1 MTWNTGC
8 LNVNLRFI
16 APRSVLALLTAQR
29 KRQSEWKLAA
39 GSAFQNTDN
48 LVFTDEIGD
57 SLSHQSIEHE
67 FRRMADRNNLKGHVI
82 HDLRHTFAVEL
93 LRAGTDVETV
103 SKWLGHYDPGYPQGI
118 RRHDAGHET
127 RCRRYAASD
136 HRKTKLCLT

>member
-93 LRAGTDVETV
+93 LRAGMDVETV
-103 SKWLGHYDPGYPQGI
+103 SKWLGHYDPGFTLRVYANMTPGM
-118 RRHDAGHET
+118 RR
-127 RCRRYAASD
+127 AATD
-136 HRKTKLCLT
+136 TLQAIIEKRNFA

>member
-48 LVFTDEIGD
+48 LVYTDEIGD

-103 SKWLGHYDPGYPQGI
+103 SKWLGHYDPGFTLRVYADMTPDM
-118 RRHDAGHET
+118 RR
-127 RCRRYAASD
+127 AAAD
-136 HRKTKLCLT
+136 TLQAIIEKRNFA